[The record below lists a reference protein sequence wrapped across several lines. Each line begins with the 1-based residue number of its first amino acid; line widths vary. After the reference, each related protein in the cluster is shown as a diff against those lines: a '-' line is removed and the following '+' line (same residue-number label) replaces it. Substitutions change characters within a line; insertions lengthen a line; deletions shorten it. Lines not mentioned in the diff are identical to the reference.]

1 MSQDAGGGP
10 GADPLSAM
18 RAAVIRGRPA
28 EVLQESETVIAT
40 ATDPAAVIEAVGI
53 RAEVLAR
60 LGMAAAA
67 FELLRSTRDRQKA
80 AGRPGRAAQLSMAQA
95 ALAMA
100 TGDMAGAMSALIE
113 AANGFE
119 EAGQPA
125 DQVRAQLQLA
135 VAHAM
140 AGQPDQVRQL
150 LPGCLAAAQ
159 QLGDPELLAEVRHQE
174 GSFLAATGS
183 DPVPAL
189 EDGLRAA
196 DGTANPMTQIQL
208 RADLGSALARP
219 DHERAVDLMSQAE
232 RLATPLDDPLAG
244 ANGLATAAQGW
255 WALER
260 IADGLRCMEGAL
272 ERLRR
277 ADAWPLLGRLTVAFA
292 DMCTAAGRPDEAQHY
307 IDAALAA
314 GRQLSGPGGE
324 AEAMVMLG
332 QTATQRGDQLAAQRA
347 FGDAVRR
354 LQAAGLP
361 VPPPLAAALSDPG
374 RPA

>member
-1 MSQDAGGGP
+1 MSQDASGAQ

-28 EVLQESETVIAT
+28 EILQESEAVIVT
-40 ATDPAAVIEAVGI
+40 ATDAAAVIEAVGN

-67 FELLRSTRDRQKA
+67 SELLRSTRDREKA
-80 AGRPGRAAQLSMAQA
+80 AGRPGRAAQLSMAES
-95 ALAMA
+95 ALGML
-100 TGDMAGAMSALIE
+100 TGDMAAAMSALIE

-119 EAGQPA
+119 DAGQPA

-135 VAHAM
+135 VTHSM
-140 AGQPDQVRQL
+140 ADQPDEVRQL
-150 LPGCLAAAQ
+150 LTACLAAAQ

-174 GSFLAATGS
+174 GSFLAATGA
-183 DPVPAL
+183 DPVPCW

-196 DGTANPMTQIQL
+196 DAATSPLTQIQL
-208 RADLGSALARP
+208 RTDLAGALAGQ
-219 DHERAVDLMSQAE
+219 DHERAVELIAQAE

-255 WALER
+255 WALGR
-260 IADGLRCMEGAL
+260 IADGLRCMEGTL

-277 ADAWPLLGRLTVAFA
+277 AEAWPLLGRWSVTFA
-292 DMCTAAGRPDEAQHY
+292 DLCTAAGRPDEAQHY
-307 IDAALAA
+307 LDAALGA
-314 GRQLSGPGGE
+314 GRQLGPGGE
-324 AEAMVMLG
+324 AEAMVLLG
-332 QTATQRGDQLAAQRA
+332 QAATQRGDGPAAQHA

-361 VPPPLAAALSDPG
+361 VPPQLSAALSEPG

>member
-1 MSQDAGGGP
+1 MGQDAGG
-10 GADPLSAM
+10 AQRTDPLSAM
-18 RAAVIRGRPA
+18 RAAVVRGRPA
-28 EVLQESETVIAT
+28 EVLQESEAVIVT
-40 ATDPAAVIEAVGI
+40 ATDPAAVIEAVGT
-53 RAEVLAR
+53 RADVLAR

-67 FELLRSTRDRQKA
+67 FELLRSTRDREKA
-80 AGRPGRAAQLSMAQA
+80 AGRPGRAAQLSMAES
-95 ALAMA
+95 ALRLA

-119 EAGQPA
+119 DAGQPA

-140 AGQPDQVRQL
+140 AGQPDEVRQL
-150 LPGCLAAAQ
+150 LPDCLAAAQ

-174 GSFLAATGS
+174 GSFLAATGA
-183 DPVPAL
+183 DPVPGL

-196 DGTANPMTQIQL
+196 DAATSPLTQIQL
-208 RADLGSALARP
+208 RTDLSGALARRDP
-219 DHERAVDLMSQAE
+219 ERAAGLAAEAE
-232 RLATPLDDPLAG
+232 RLAGPLDDAVAG

-255 WALER
+255 WVLGR

-277 ADAWPLLGRLTVAFA
+277 AEAWPLLGRWTVTFA
-292 DMCTAAGRPDEAQHY
+292 DLCTAAGRPDEAQHY
-307 IDAALAA
+307 LDAALGA
-314 GRQLSGPGGE
+314 GRQLGPGGE
-324 AEAMVMLG
+324 AEAMVLLG
-332 QTATQRGDQLAAQRA
+332 QAATQRGDGPAAQQA

-361 VPPPLAAALSDPG
+361 VPPQLSAAL
-374 RPA
+374 RAC